1 MIKHTYQVLGYYR
14 LLDIL
19 GSYASCPMG
28 QSDCLSI
35 RPSRDL
41 DLIDIELRL
50 VSELRLLLKT
60 EGFVSYSDLSDILP
74 LLRKSGTMGSF
85 LDPDELL
92 SVLRIVEAGKA
103 SKNFLSANQS
113 LCPRVCGLVN
123 GLPNSEA
130 LTRNIRNAISEN
142 GAIKDSASPV
152 LKKIRGKKIRFRS
165 DLQKKLDNIRK
176 SKSLSSDGEDCLI
189 TIRDG
194 RHVIALRTD
203 KKSRLNGI
211 VHDYSKTRVTCY
223 LEPVEVIHENN
234 RVAELI
240 REEKSEEQRILI
252 SLTGMVRDEAAELE
266 YLQSLIGR
274 LDGICARARFS
285 EALGCIMPEMGN
297 RCGVE
302 LKGARN
308 PILLSLAL
316 SERRRNEK
324 QVFPVP
330 VDVLLDEKQNVL
342 IISGPNRGGKTV
354 ALKTLGLLSLMC
366 QSGIHIPAEEGSC
379 LPVFDHVFADI
390 GDDQDIQKGL
400 STFSAHVAHLRD
412 IIKHAGGMNL
422 VIIDEPGMG
431 TDPDEG
437 VALTM
442 AVLDFLS
449 VRGVY
454 VAVSTHLNRL
464 KTYSLLNP
472 RGVNASVEFDEKNN
486 YPTFKLKYGAPGIS
500 HALDVAMD
508 MGVPVDILEKAKG
521 YLDEGEL
528 RLNRLI
534 EKMNSLMNEAAHEK
548 QEAEDTKRKY
558 LSAAGKIKER
568 MITLDAENRALME
581 SERSKAEVVINEAR
595 EELREAIILS
605 KTRTKSAQAIAA
617 KSYNKVRRE
626 LMTRFEPKD
635 RKDVPCELKNIEVGQ
650 LIYHKKFKQKGVVQ
664 LVDHSGGRVQVVIG
678 KVKVF
683 TAIQDLESV
692 EHVQETVPDKGPADV
707 SWGLAS
713 WSKEVNVVGFRVDDA
728 IPLIDRTIDRA
739 LVNGN
744 SSVRIIHGFGTGT
757 LRWAVR
763 DHLKAVPFVKSIASA
778 EPSSG
783 GDAITVVRLG

>member
-1 MIKHTYQVLGYYR
+1 MIKHTYRVLGYYR

-19 GSYASCPMG
+19 CSYASCPMG
-28 QSDCLSI
+28 QSDCLSL
-35 RPSRDL
+35 RPSNDL
-41 DLIDIELRL
+41 TLIEIELRL

-60 EGFVSYSDLSDILP
+60 EGFVSFSDLSDILP
-74 LLRKSGTMGSF
+74 VLRKSGTRGSC

-92 SVLRIVEAGKA
+92 SVLRIVEAGKE
-103 SKNFLSANQS
+103 SKNFLSSHQS
-113 LCPRVCGLVN
+113 LCPRVYGLVS
-123 GLPNSEA
+123 GLPDSEA
-130 LTRNIRNAISEN
+130 LSKNIRNAISEN
-142 GAIKDSASPV
+142 GAVKDSASPV
-152 LKKIRGKKIRFRS
+152 LKKIRGKKTRFRS
-165 DLQKKLDNIRK
+165 ELQKKLDNIRK
-176 SKSLSSDGEDCLI
+176 SKGLSSDGEDCLI

-203 KKSRLNGI
+203 KKSRIDGI
-211 VHDYSKTRVTCY
+211 VHDYSKTRVTCF

-234 RVAELI
+234 RIAELI

-252 SLTGMVRDEAAELE
+252 SLTGMVRDEGAELE
-266 YLQSLIGR
+266 CLQSLIGR
-274 LDGICARARFS
+274 LDGLYARARFS
-285 EALGCIMPEMGN
+285 EALGCIMPEMGK

-302 LKGARN
+302 LKGAKN
-308 PILLSLAL
+308 PILLSMALA
-316 SERRRNEK
+316 ERRSDEK
-324 QVFPVP
+324 HALPVP
-330 VDVLLDEKQNVL
+330 VDIFLNEKQNVL

-354 ALKTLGLLSLMC
+354 ALKTLGLMSLMC

-379 LPVFDHVFADI
+379 LPVFDQVFADI
-390 GDDQDIQKGL
+390 GDDQDIQTGL

-412 IIKHAGGMNL
+412 IIEHTDGMNL

-472 RGVNASVEFDEKNN
+472 RGVNASVEFDEKKN

-508 MGVPVDILEKAKG
+508 MGVPAGILEKAKG

-534 EKMNSLMNEAAHEK
+534 EKMNRLMNEAAHEK
-548 QEAEDTKRKY
+548 QEAEDAKRRY
-558 LSAAGKIKER
+558 HSAASKIKER
-568 MITLDAENRALME
+568 MITLEAEKRALME
-581 SERSKAEVVINEAR
+581 SERSEAEAAIKEAR
-595 EELREAIILS
+595 EELRESITLL
-605 KTRTKSAQAIAA
+605 KTRTKSAQAFAT
-617 KSYNKVRRE
+617 KSYNQVRRE
-626 LMTRFEPKD
+626 LMARFEPKD
-635 RKDVPCELKNIEVGQ
+635 RDDVPCELKNIEVGQ
-650 LIYHKKFKQKGVVQ
+650 LVYHKKFKQKGVVQ
-664 LVDHSGGRVQVVIG
+664 LVDHSGGRVRVMLG
-678 KVKVF
+678 KVRVF
-683 TAIQDLESV
+683 AEIQDLERA
-692 EHVQETVPDKGPADV
+692 EHVREIASDKGPAGV
-707 SWGLAS
+707 SWGLGS
-713 WSKEVNVVGFRVDDA
+713 LSKEVNVVGFRVDDA

-739 LVNGN
+739 LVDGN
-744 SSVRIIHGFGTGT
+744 LSVRIIHGFGTGT

-763 DHLKAVPFVKSIASA
+763 EHLKGVPFIKSIGSA
-778 EPSSG
+778 EPRSG
-783 GDAITVVRLG
+783 GEAITVVRLG